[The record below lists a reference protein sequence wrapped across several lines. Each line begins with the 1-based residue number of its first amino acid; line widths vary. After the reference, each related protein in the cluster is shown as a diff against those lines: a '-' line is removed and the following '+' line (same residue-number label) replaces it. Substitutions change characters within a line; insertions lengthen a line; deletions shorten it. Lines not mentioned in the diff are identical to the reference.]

1 MPKRQL
7 SQKEIKDLAETAKG
21 FSLEISKKDRI
32 ELLED
37 KHRIIFINGEA
48 ALFYHNG
55 RLIPTLKFLQKKNTL
70 KAVTVDMGAVKFVIN
85 GADIMRPG
93 IRSCDSAIK
102 KDEFVA
108 IVDETH
114 KKPLAIGIAMFSG
127 EEVMA
132 QRGGKV
138 VKNIHWVGD
147 EIWNY

>member
-7 SQKEIKDLAETAKG
+7 SQKEIKDLAEIIKG
-21 FSLEISKKDRI
+21 FSIQISKKDRI
-32 ELLED
+32 EELLD

-55 RLIPTLKFLQKKNTL
+55 SLAPTLKFLQKNNTL
-70 KAVTVDMGAVKFVIN
+70 KPVTVDMGAVKFVIN

-93 IRSCDSAIK
+93 IRACESGIK

-108 IVDETH
+108 IIDEAH
-114 KKPLAIGIAMFSG
+114 GKPLAIGISLFSG
-127 EEVMA
+127 EEIMA
-132 QRGGKV
+132 QKGGKV

>member
-7 SQKEIKDLAETAKG
+7 SQKEIKDLSEVAKG
-21 FSLEISKKDRI
+21 FAIEISKKDRI
-32 ELLED
+32 ELLEE

-48 ALFYHNG
+48 ALFYYG
-55 RLIPTLKFLQKKNTL
+55 ATLVPTLKFLQKNNTL

-93 IRSCDSAIK
+93 IRACEPGIK

-114 KKPLAIGIAMFSG
+114 KKPLAVGIAMFSG
-127 EEVMA
+127 EEIMA
-132 QRGGKV
+132 QKGGKA
-138 VKNIHWVGD
+138 VKNVHWVGD